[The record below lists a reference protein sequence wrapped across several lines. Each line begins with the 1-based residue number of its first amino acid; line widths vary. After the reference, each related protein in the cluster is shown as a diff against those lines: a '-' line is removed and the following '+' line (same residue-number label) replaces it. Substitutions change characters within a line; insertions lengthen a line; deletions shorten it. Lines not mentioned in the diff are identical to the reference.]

1 MYKVLLHGVAAWVAD
16 AEVSRL
22 GLWEAASKHVAL
34 PVAVGLARSSARF
47 LRPGRL
53 LHPSRT
59 ALASAVKTFIMIDDR
74 FGATDWHPMSYDN
87 SIAFLGPAGTYSNE
101 AALRF
106 AARLGIEEPRLVE
119 CTSFDEVF
127 DCVDDGVTRFGVVG
141 KENSLEGPVTAT
153 LDNFAFRTD
162 AVILAEEVIN
172 VSHCLVAHPDAEL
185 DTIVRVA
192 SHPQGIAQCR
202 RFLATELPGR
212 TTLAVSSTAESARL
226 AAADPTCA
234 GISNALAAE
243 LHGAKVL
250 CRNIQDNPENQT
262 AFALVGRLSDAEL
275 ISGDRHKTS
284 LALFL
289 RADKPG
295 ALQMIL
301 SEFTY
306 AGINLTMLQ
315 SRPTKKQLGD
325 YMFFV
330 ELDGSI
336 HDFDVQTA
344 LDCLRLKLREV
355 KVLGSYPVE

>member
-1 MYKVLLHGVAAWVAD
+1 
-16 AEVSRL
+16 
-22 GLWEAASKHVAL
+22 
-34 PVAVGLARSSARF
+34 
-47 LRPGRL
+47 
-53 LHPSRT
+53 
-59 ALASAVKTFIMIDDR
+59 
-74 FGATDWHPMSYDN
+74 MSYEN
-87 SIAFLGPAGTYSNE
+87 SIAFLGPAGTYCNE

-106 AARLGIEEPRLVE
+106 AARLGIDDPVLVE
-119 CTSFDEVF
+119 CTSFDAVF
-127 DCVDDGVTRFGVVG
+127 DCVDDGAARFGVVG

-162 AVILAEEVIN
+162 SVILAEEVID
-172 VSHCLVAHPDAEL
+172 VRHCLVTHPDARL
-185 DTIVRVA
+185 DDIRRVA
-192 SHPQGIAQCR
+192 SHPQGLAQCR
-202 RFLATELPGR
+202 RFLAENLKGAS
-212 TTLAVSSTAESARL
+212 TLAVSSTAESARM
-226 AAADPTCA
+226 AAADPSTA

-243 LHGAKVL
+243 LHGAHVVA
-250 CRNIQDNPENQT
+250 RSIQDNPENQT
-262 AFALVGRLSDAEL
+262 AFALVGRLCDA
-275 ISGDRHKTS
+275 DRLRGRRYKTS

-330 ELDGSI
+330 ELDGSM
-336 HDFDVQTA
+336 HDIDVQTA

-355 KVLGSYPVE
+355 KVLGSYPVD

>member
-1 MYKVLLHGVAAWVAD
+1 
-16 AEVSRL
+16 
-22 GLWEAASKHVAL
+22 
-34 PVAVGLARSSARF
+34 
-47 LRPGRL
+47 
-53 LHPSRT
+53 
-59 ALASAVKTFIMIDDR
+59 
-74 FGATDWHPMSYDN
+74 MSHDN
-87 SIAFLGPAGTYSNE
+87 SIAFLGPVGTYCNE

-106 AARLGIEEPRLVE
+106 AARLGIQEPELVE
-119 CTSFDEVF
+119 CGSFDEVF
-127 DCVDDGVTRFGVVG
+127 DCVDEGVARFGVVG

-162 AVILAEEVIN
+162 SVILAEEVID
-172 VSHCLVAHPDAEL
+172 VCHCLVLHPGATLAD
-185 DTIVRVA
+185 VRRVA
-192 SHPQGIAQCR
+192 SHPQGLAQCR
-202 RFLATELPGR
+202 RFLNEKLRGVATLS
-212 TTLAVSSTAESARL
+212 VSSTAESARM
-226 AAADPTCA
+226 AAADPATA

-243 LHGAKVL
+243 VHGATVVE
-250 CRNIQDNPENQT
+250 RGIQDNPENQT
-262 AFALVGRLSDAEL
+262 AFALVGRMADADL
-275 ISGDRHKTS
+275 LTGSRFKTS

-315 SRPTKKQLGD
+315 SRPTKRQLGD

-336 HDFDVQTA
+336 HDIDVQTA
-344 LDCLRLKLREV
+344 LECLRLKLRDV

>member
-1 MYKVLLHGVAAWVAD
+1 M
-16 AEVSRL
+16 
-22 GLWEAASKHVAL
+22 
-34 PVAVGLARSSARF
+34 
-47 LRPGRL
+47 
-53 LHPSRT
+53 
-59 ALASAVKTFIMIDDR
+59 TFE
-74 FGATDWHPMSYDN
+74 N
-87 SIAFLGPAGTYSNE
+87 SIAFLGPTGTYCNE

-106 AARLGIEEPRLVE
+106 AKRLGIETPELVE

-127 DCVDDGVTRFGVVG
+127 DCVDSGAARFGVVG

-162 AVILAEEVIN
+162 SVILAEEVID
-172 VSHCLVAHPDAEL
+172 VRHCLVLHPEAKIED
-185 DTIVRVA
+185 VRCVA

-202 RFLATELPGR
+202 RYLAENFKGVS
-212 TTLAVSSTAESARL
+212 TLAVSSTAESARM
-226 AAADPTCA
+226 AANDPTTA
-234 GISNALAAE
+234 GISNSFAAQV
-243 LHGAKVL
+243 HGACVYAESV
-250 CRNIQDNPENQT
+250 QDNPENQT
-262 AFALVGRLSDAEL
+262 AFALIGRMSDADL
-275 ISGDRHKTS
+275 LQGSRYKTS

-315 SRPTKKQLGD
+315 SRPTKRQLGD

-330 ELDGSI
+330 ELDGSM
-336 HDFDVQTA
+336 HDIDVQTA

-355 KVLGSYPVE
+355 KVLGSYPVQ

>member
-1 MYKVLLHGVAAWVAD
+1 
-16 AEVSRL
+16 
-22 GLWEAASKHVAL
+22 
-34 PVAVGLARSSARF
+34 
-47 LRPGRL
+47 
-53 LHPSRT
+53 
-59 ALASAVKTFIMIDDR
+59 
-74 FGATDWHPMSYDN
+74 MSYDN

-101 AALRF
+101 VALRF
-106 AARLGIEEPRLVE
+106 AARLGIKEPQLVE

-127 DCVDDGVTRFGVVG
+127 DCVDGGATRFGVVG

-162 AVILAEEVIN
+162 AVILAEEVVN
-172 VSHCLVAHPDAEL
+172 VSHCLVVHPDATL
-185 DTIVRVA
+185 DDIVRVA

-202 RFLATELPGR
+202 RFLAADLPGR
-212 TTLAVSSTAESARL
+212 STLAVSSTAESARM
-226 AAADPTCA
+226 AAADPACA

-243 LHGAKVL
+243 LHGARVL
-250 CRNIQDNPENQT
+250 RRNIQDNPENQT
-262 AFALVGRLSDAEL
+262 AFALVGRLPDAEL
-275 ISGDRHKTS
+275 ITGGRYKTS

-336 HDFDVQTA
+336 HDIDVQTA
-344 LDCLRLKLREV
+344 LDCLRMKLREV

>member
-1 MYKVLLHGVAAWVAD
+1 
-16 AEVSRL
+16 
-22 GLWEAASKHVAL
+22 
-34 PVAVGLARSSARF
+34 
-47 LRPGRL
+47 
-53 LHPSRT
+53 
-59 ALASAVKTFIMIDDR
+59 
-74 FGATDWHPMSYDN
+74 MSIEN
-87 SIAFLGPAGTYSNE
+87 TIAFLGPAGTYCNE

-106 AARLGIEEPRLVE
+106 ARRLGIEEPALVE
-119 CTSFDEVF
+119 CNSFDEVF
-127 DCVDDGVTRFGVVG
+127 DCVDEGVARFGVVG

-172 VSHCLVAHPDAEL
+172 VDHCLVAHPSATLES
-185 DTIVRVA
+185 IERVA
-192 SHPQGIAQCR
+192 SHPQGLAQCR
-202 RFLATELPGR
+202 RFLRATLPEVP
-212 TTLAVSSTAESARL
+212 TLAVSSTAESARM
-226 AAADPTCA
+226 AAEDPTVA
-234 GISNALAAE
+234 GISNRLAAE
-243 LHGAKVL
+243 VHGAVVL
-250 CRNIQDNPENQT
+250 RPSIQDNPENQT
-262 AFALVGRLSDAEL
+262 AFALVGRMADADL
-275 ISGDRHKTS
+275 LTGSRYKTS

-330 ELDGSI
+330 ELGGSI
-336 HDFDVQTA
+336 HDIDVQTA